1 MMGLLLVSLLAI
13 HLIIGYIFA
22 QCISKYIHESPEQY
36 EELSLFWPI
45 LLIAF
50 LIRLLG
56 DGIIFIIK
64 YFRELRANYKLRKR
78 IKKIIKKLINN
89 GSIKN

>member
-1 MMGLLLVSLLAI
+1 MILIGCLAS
-13 HLIIGYIFA
+13 HLIIGYILL
-22 QCISKYIHESPEQY
+22 QLLSKYFKVNPEEY
-36 EELSLFWPI
+36 EEFIFFWPLLLFAYIIMSLF
-45 LLIAF
+45 
-50 LIRLLG
+50 

>member
-1 MMGLLLVSLLAI
+1 MMGLLFVSLLAI
-13 HLIIGYIFA
+13 HLVIGYLFA
-22 QCISKYIHESPEQY
+22 QCISKYINESPEQY

-45 LLIAF
+45 LLIVF
-50 LIRLLG
+50 LIRLLC
-56 DGIIFIIK
+56 DGIIFTIK
-64 YFRELRANYKLRKR
+64 YFKELRANHKLRKR

>member
-13 HLIIGYIFA
+13 HLIIGYLFA
-22 QCISKYIHESPEQY
+22 QCISKYIHENPEQY

-45 LLIAF
+45 LLIVF